1 MNIFNDSNT
10 GRTVLVDTQMH
21 NVGMETPN
29 MVGRTWGDHK
39 NFVKHVISKYEIVAG
54 KISLCKPFKL
64 QVGPLYTRSQ
74 GRKNLRPTL
83 SIFGLFVGFKLQI
96 NARTLMSGY

>member
-1 MNIFNDSNT
+1 
-10 GRTVLVDTQMH
+10 MH

-64 QVGPLYTRSQ
+64 
-74 GRKNLRPTL
+74 
-83 SIFGLFVGFKLQI
+83 
-96 NARTLMSGY
+96 